1 MTDARA
7 RIATMAKPASTS
19 RPRRT
24 RRRKEEVR
32 LTGDR
37 IVVEHPEDG
46 ERKTRG
52 GLLIPATAS
61 AAPRRCVW
69 APVALVGPDVRTVKV
84 GDRILFLPQAGLEIE
99 LEGREF
105 LLLRERDVQAVAS
118 PAEDGERQPGQY
130 L

>member
-1 MTDARA
+1 MGQ
-7 RIATMAKPASTS
+7 PASE
-19 RPRRT
+19 PK
-24 RRRKEEVR
+24 RRRRRHTKEHVR

-37 IVVEHPEDG
+37 IVVQHPEDG

-52 GLLIPATAS
+52 GLLIPATAA
-61 AAPRRCVW
+61 AAPKRCVW
-69 APVALVGPDVRTVKV
+69 GQVTLVGPDVRTVKT

-99 LEGREF
+99 LEGREL

-118 PAEDGERQPGQY
+118 PVEDGERQPGQY